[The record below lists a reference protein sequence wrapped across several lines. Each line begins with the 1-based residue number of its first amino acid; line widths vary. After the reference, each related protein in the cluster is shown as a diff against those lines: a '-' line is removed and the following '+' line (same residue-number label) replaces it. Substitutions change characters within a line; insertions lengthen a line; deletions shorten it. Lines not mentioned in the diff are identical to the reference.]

1 MGQQLMGVIE
11 EMKAVNNKTF
21 SMKLT
26 KPYGLVLESIGKI
39 SSNVPF
45 MMPKRLA
52 ETDPFQQVP
61 EIIGSGPFMFN
72 KDEWVPGSLV
82 VYSKFKDYKPR
93 SEPTSGA
100 AGAKIAKVD
109 RVEWHYIPDAT
120 TAMNALISGEI
131 DYYEQVPADLVP
143 ILKGNPEYRSLAL
156 SQIRSTL
163 RCPQSGTSQQ
173 LSGSTHQHLSSG
185 TDRRA

>member
-1 MGQQLMGVIE
+1 
-11 EMKAVNNKTF
+11 
-21 SMKLT
+21 
-26 KPYGLVLESIGKI
+26 
-39 SSNVPF
+39 

-100 AGAKIAKVD
+100 AGAKIAKVCLL
-109 RVEWHYIPDAT
+109 Y
-120 TAMNALISGEI
+120 
-131 DYYEQVPADLVP
+131 
-143 ILKGNPEYRSLAL
+143 
-156 SQIRSTL
+156 
-163 RCPQSGTSQQ
+163 TSP
-173 LSGSTHQHLSSG
+173 SPRDS
-185 TDRRA
+185 